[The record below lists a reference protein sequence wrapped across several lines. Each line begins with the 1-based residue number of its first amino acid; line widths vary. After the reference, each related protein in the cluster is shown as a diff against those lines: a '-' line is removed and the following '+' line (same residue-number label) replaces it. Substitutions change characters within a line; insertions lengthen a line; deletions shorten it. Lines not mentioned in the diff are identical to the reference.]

1 MTINQA
7 IVDLNI
13 NEFTHI
19 VVYVDRVPIGGG
31 SPGSVGSRFGNRVI
45 IKTMVEDCILKFYVV

>member
-19 VVYVDRVPIGGG
+19 VVYLDRVPIGGG
-31 SPGSVGSRFGNRVI
+31 SPGSVGARFGNRVI
-45 IKTMVEDCILKFYVV
+45 IETMVEDCVLKFHVV